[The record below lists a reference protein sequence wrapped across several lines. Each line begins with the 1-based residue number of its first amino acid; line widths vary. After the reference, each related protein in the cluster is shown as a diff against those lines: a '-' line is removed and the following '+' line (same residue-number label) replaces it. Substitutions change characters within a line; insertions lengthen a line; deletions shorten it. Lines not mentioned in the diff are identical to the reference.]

1 MALADAYIPIKTLH
15 ISTALLS
22 GGVFFLRGILALYG
36 SRLSENLI
44 LKRLSYVDDTILL
57 VAGVLLMRI
66 TQQYL
71 VGSEA
76 RPDTGLYRARRAC
89 IAQSQNSRLSPLI
102 LLRST
107 GPLSDGHS
115 ACPAPSLVQC
125 GPSPYLAC
133 RNPGLRQG
141 DSILWRVTAQRAI
154 SCALFMAMNERG
166 GPAWA
171 GKSRPRQFALSTR

>member
-66 TQQYL
+66 TQQYPFAQAWLGLKLALIL
-71 VGSEA
+71 VYIVLGVHALRKA
-76 RPDTGLYRARRAC
+76 RTAVSRRLFFFAALGLY
-89 IAQSQNSRLSPLI
+89 LTVI
-102 LLRST
+102 LLARHH
-107 GPLSDGHS
+107 LSFNAVLH
-115 ACPAPSLVQC
+115 P
-125 GPSPYLAC
+125 
-133 RNPGLRQG
+133 
-141 DSILWRVTAQRAI
+141 I
-154 SCALFMAMNERG
+154 
-166 GPAWA
+166 
-171 GKSRPRQFALSTR
+171 